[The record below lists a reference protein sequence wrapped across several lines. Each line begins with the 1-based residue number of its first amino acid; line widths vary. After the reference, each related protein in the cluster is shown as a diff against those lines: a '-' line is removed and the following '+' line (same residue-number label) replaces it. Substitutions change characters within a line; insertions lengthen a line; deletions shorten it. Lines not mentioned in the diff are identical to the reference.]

1 MRNKFNINGICK
13 NILLKKIFK
22 VLVKKHTCLAI
33 AYHIY
38 YYFFSGLRRLRYH
51 NMVLYNCMAQKLYMP
66 FVIQIPFWVCTSM
79 ALRNLSSMQ
88 HISEHSFG
96 EPVIEANMRFLQ
108 MSNEGNI
115 IFIQRAT
122 VMLLVV

>member
-1 MRNKFNINGICK
+1 
-13 NILLKKIFK
+13 
-22 VLVKKHTCLAI
+22 
-33 AYHIY
+33 
-38 YYFFSGLRRLRYH
+38 
-51 NMVLYNCMAQKLYMP
+51 MP

-122 VMLLVV
+122 VLLVVVQEFHLRYD

>member
-1 MRNKFNINGICK
+1 
-13 NILLKKIFK
+13 
-22 VLVKKHTCLAI
+22 
-33 AYHIY
+33 
-38 YYFFSGLRRLRYH
+38 
-51 NMVLYNCMAQKLYMP
+51 
-66 FVIQIPFWVCTSM
+66 M

-122 VMLLVV
+122 VMLLVVVLEFHLRYDYCLFQDLGGYKILRFLMKHW